1 MSTRPAVPG
10 SASVGLAVVADDETL
25 ALDRRPAQGA
35 HDVVGRPWG
44 DVDERVAVGDLDGAD
59 RRPRDARLTGDR
71 ADEVART
78 QPGSAPAA
86 DEEPRPRAVPTVAR
100 RSTAYGTRAG
110 RPPWSSVR
118 SAGLRARPGEWR
130 RDDLDRF
137 VLRVPIARPVGEAH
151 GCKGDVDHV
160 ELFGEG
166 LDHRPE
172 AVDPVVEERLAD
184 VGPQDLQAARA
195 LVRDGRGADARQPSP
210 DGPFDVGQKSRLAG
224 PDQGDRHT
232 GPPRSPGPADPMDI
246 GVGVRGNVVVDDVR
260 DVLDIE
266 AASGDVGGDEDVD
279 VALAEPRHDP
289 VPLLLGHAAV
299 ECAGV
304 VATAA

>member
-86 DEEPRPRAVPTVAR
+86 DEEPRPRAVPTVTR

-110 RPPWSSVR
+110 RSPWSSVR

-151 GCKGDVDHV
+151 SREGHVDHV
-160 ELFGEG
+160 ELLGEG

-184 VGPQDLQAARA
+184 VGPEDLQAAFA
-195 LVRDGRGADARQPSP
+195 QVRDGRNAATLESSP
-210 DGPFDVGQKSRLAG
+210 DGPFDVGEESMLARL
-224 PDQGDRHT
+224 DQGDRHARPA
-232 GPPRSPGPADPMDI
+232 GSPGPADPMDI
-246 GVGVRGNVVVDDVR
+246 GVGVRGDVVV
-260 DVLDIE
+260 
-266 AASGDVGGDEDVD
+266 
-279 VALAEPRHDP
+279 
-289 VPLLLGHAAV
+289 
-299 ECAGV
+299 
-304 VATAA
+304 